1 MIIFLDAECILIAA
15 LKLNY
20 KDGKPNIN
28 YSCENNHK
36 GDISLDEYMKKYN
49 SYSLLK
55 QKCEECNK
63 KQNEVKGDFMF
74 CCKCNKFLCHSCIV
88 NHLNIQNHN
97 SINYNR
103 YDSFCKV
110 HSNSFGFYC
119 QKCKNNICMYCK
131 PKHESHELIDLSK
144 FNYSEDSKKKL
155 EENIKNIEKR
165 IIDLD
170 VIKEEII
177 LEIDKIKKSNELE
190 IKLFKL

>member
-1 MIIFLDAECILIAA
+1 MENKDNTKEEAALFNIDNIPRCPECILIAA

-49 SYSLLK
+49 NYSLLK

-74 CCKCNKFLCHSCIV
+74 CCKCNKFLCLSCIA

-103 YDSFCKV
+103 YDSFCKI
-110 HSNSFGFYC
+110 HSNSYDLYC
-119 QKCKNNICMYCK
+119 QNCKKNICIFCK
-131 PKHESHELIDLSK
+131 AKHESHELIDLSK
-144 FNYSEDSKKKL
+144 FNYSEESKK
-155 EENIKNIEKR
+155 N
-165 IIDLD
+165 
-170 VIKEEII
+170 
-177 LEIDKIKKSNELE
+177 
-190 IKLFKL
+190 

>member
-1 MIIFLDAECILIAA
+1 MEKKDNTKEEVALFNIDNIPRCPECILIAA

-49 SYSLLK
+49 NYSLLK

-74 CCKCNKFLCHSCIV
+74 CCKCNKFLCLSCIA

-103 YDSFCKV
+103 YDSFCKI
-110 HSNSFGFYC
+110 HSNFYDL
-119 QKCKNNICMYCK
+119 YC
-131 PKHESHELIDLSK
+131 
-144 FNYSEDSKKKL
+144 
-155 EENIKNIEKR
+155 
-165 IIDLD
+165 
-170 VIKEEII
+170 
-177 LEIDKIKKSNELE
+177 
-190 IKLFKL
+190 